1 MGYLK
6 INHDLFQD
14 TAFSVWVQSYR
25 TPEFTLFMKF
35 ISLWGNLYVGVL
47 SVSLLALYLYRH
59 KKVNSAILILCTLFA
74 SLLGS
79 LLKWW
84 VDRPR
89 PTGKELEMVTN
100 LQDQSFPSN
109 HAIHYTVFF
118 GLIMYFIE
126 RKIIKLKPQWHDKDL
141 KKGAIKVVMTSSS
154 SDGPEIAR
162 HHTSKEDR
170 RALADRMRDPDD
182 ELKLV
187 IVRDMWLTGFDVPC
201 LHTLYL
207 DKPMKGHNLMQA
219 IARVNRVYKNK
230 PGGLIRKDFEALKT
244 L

>member
-1 MGYLK
+1 MKHLPTVISRSFLVSVLTINLCTFFYLMGYLK

-126 RKIIKLKPQWHDKDL
+126 RKIIKLKPLPALIIRLSCFILIILVGLSRIYLGAHYLTDVIGGYL
-141 KKGAIKVVMTSSS
+141 LGSLFLIGAILL
-154 SDGPEIAR
+154 I
-162 HHTSKEDR
+162 HQ
-170 RALADRMRDPDD
+170 
-182 ELKLV
+182 LK
-187 IVRDMWLTGFDVPC
+187 I
-201 LHTLYL
+201 
-207 DKPMKGHNLMQA
+207 KP
-219 IARVNRVYKNK
+219 
-230 PGGLIRKDFEALKT
+230 
-244 L
+244 